1 MGERDRDSVGGP
13 ETAQSHAT
21 AQGREAVRAGEG
33 TERTEA
39 VRPRLVL
46 VTGGARSGKSAF
58 AERVV
63 RESGL
68 ERLYVATSEARDGE
82 MAERIARHR
91 AERGEGWRTLEVPI
105 ALADALAAEAGP
117 GRIVLVDCLT
127 LWLTNVMLA
136 ERPVEAE
143 SEALIA
149 ALAAA
154 AGPIVLVSNEVGLGI
169 VPDTPLGRRFRDAQ
183 GRLNRRVAEIATDA
197 FFVAAGCPLRL
208 KPAADP
214 VAALWS

>member
-1 MGERDRDSVGGP
+1 MCDQDRDS
-13 ETAQSHAT
+13 AQGRET
-21 AQGREAVRAGEG
+21 AQGREVAEQ
-33 TERTEA
+33 TNA

-63 RESGL
+63 RASGL
-68 ERLYVATSEARDGE
+68 ERLYVATGEARDGE

-91 AERGEGWRTLEVPI
+91 AERGEDWRTLEVPI
-105 ALADALAAEAGP
+105 ALAGLIAAEAGP

-136 ERPVEAE
+136 DRPVEAE
-143 SEALIA
+143 IEGLVA
-149 ALAAA
+149 ALAGA
-154 AGPIVLVSNEVGLGI
+154 AGPVVLVSNEVGLGI